1 MIITIDGPTAS
12 GKSTIGRMLAKDL
25 DYYYLYSGL
34 LFRALA
40 YLLVNKGGYK
50 EDNLHNPHAD
60 DVTKYLDPE
69 RFVYRY
75 DDQFQECI
83 FFDNVDIT
91 PHLKNHF
98 IDKMASIVSR
108 SKPVR
113 QFLANLQR
121 HIARKYLDIVVDGRD
136 VGSVVFPAATIKF
149 FLTAPLELRAER
161 WRQKQ
166 IKIGNN
172 FSQEQAMEIIGE
184 RDKRDETREA
194 DPLLIPDDAL
204 IVDSSYLSPEE
215 TLKKILILMD
225 RKLNA

>member
-12 GKSTIGRMLAKDL
+12 GKSTIARMLAKDL

-50 EDNLHNPHAD
+50 EDSLHNPHAD
-60 DVTKYLDPE
+60 DVTKYFDPE
-69 RFVYRY
+69 RFVYHY
-75 DDQFQECI
+75 DDRFKECI
-83 FFDNVDIT
+83 LFDNVDIT
-91 PHLKNHF
+91 PHLKSHF
-98 IDKMASIVSR
+98 IDKMASIIST

-121 HIARKYLDIVVDGRD
+121 QIARRYPNIVVDGRD
-136 VGSVVFPAATIKF
+136 VGSVVFPAAIIKF
-149 FLTAPLELRAER
+149 FLTAPRELRAER
-161 WRQKQ
+161 WRQRQ
-166 IKIGNN
+166 MKIGNN
-172 FSQEQAMEIIGE
+172 FSQEQAMEIVGE
-184 RDKRDETREA
+184 RDKRDEAREE

-204 IVDSSYLSPEE
+204 IVDSSYLNPEE
-215 TLKKILILMD
+215 TLIKILTLMD